1 MDEAYSIHVT
11 SSMWRC
17 KWIAFEGNIGTLHGI
32 GKPDYILGL
41 TKKNV
46 LVSVTRA
53 FRHKISNKGTLENV
67 FDKEEATRLLT
78 KKLKKLKQSLEKSSF
93 FIATCYKNFS
103 AIRHCKSNGGYNPS
117 DVSKGVL
124 HVEVPTL
131 SNLRICNE
139 VIKEIVVPDNISIML
154 TIMEEDIYK

>member
-1 MDEAYSIHVT
+1 MGLNKFAKDSLSRENDSGKVSMDEAYSIHVT

-53 FRHKISNKGTLENV
+53 FRHKKSTKGTLENV

-78 KKLKKLKQSLEKSSF
+78 KKVKKIKRKS
-93 FIATCYKNFS
+93 
-103 AIRHCKSNGGYNPS
+103 
-117 DVSKGVL
+117 
-124 HVEVPTL
+124 
-131 SNLRICNE
+131 
-139 VIKEIVVPDNISIML
+139 
-154 TIMEEDIYK
+154 